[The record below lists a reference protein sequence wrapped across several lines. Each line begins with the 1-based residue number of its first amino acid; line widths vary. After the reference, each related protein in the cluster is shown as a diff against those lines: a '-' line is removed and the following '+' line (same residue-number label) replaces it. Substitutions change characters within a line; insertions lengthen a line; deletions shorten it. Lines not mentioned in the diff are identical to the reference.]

1 VTLLAV
7 IFLVAVLVERG
18 VADQAVPGGPGGAG
32 WEPVTVAA
40 RGVAPVA
47 VLTLAPAMLLPASAA
62 VASATSVQPS
72 VHRLRQS
79 AG

>member
-18 VADQAVPGGPGGAG
+18 MADQAVPGGPGGAG
-32 WEPVTVAA
+32 WAPVTVVA

-47 VLTLAPAMLLPASAA
+47 VLTLAMLLPASAA

-72 VHRLRQS
+72 AHRLRQS
-79 AG
+79 